1 MQQYQ
6 NEFSMQLQEYQ
17 INQQER
23 NQQMQELG
31 FALDLMNFET
41 NDQKQQREWDY
52 WVKQQEYTN
61 GNINS
66 KDYQTRY
73 KAALTSV
80 QNLLSQYPGIPMV
93 RSAEQMAQDVLK
105 AIDS

>member
-41 NDQKQQREWDY
+41 NDQKAQREWDY

-105 AIDS
+105 AIDA